1 MTFCRLS
8 YPLNFRAHP
17 HFFYVELVCNLWFS
31 FELIVKFLFAPNR
44 REFIK
49 QPLAVIDFMATVSFY
64 LDWMIETVFDGNNRD
79 TFEFFSIVRILRLFK
94 LTQHSLGLK
103 ILIQTFKASMR
114 V

>member
-1 MTFCRLS
+1 M
-8 YPLNFRAHP
+8 
-17 HFFYVELVCNLWFS
+17 
-31 FELIVKFLFAPNR
+31 FAPDR
-44 REFIK
+44 IHFIK

-64 LDWMIETVFDGNNRD
+64 LDWIIETVFDGNNRD